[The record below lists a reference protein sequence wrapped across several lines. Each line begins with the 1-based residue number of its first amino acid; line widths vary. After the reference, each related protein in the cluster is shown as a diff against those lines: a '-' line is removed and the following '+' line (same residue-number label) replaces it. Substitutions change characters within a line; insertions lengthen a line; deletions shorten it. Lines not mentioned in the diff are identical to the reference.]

1 MRDPRAPHGD
11 DIRTAPPLMPGVV
24 HLWVLHAELPG
35 VVEGLGCE
43 GALGTEETARAAAY
57 RRPRDRQTYIA
68 AHLALR
74 SLLSA
79 YTGIAPD
86 RLDLGRAPCPR
97 CRGRHGPP
105 VLRSVPAHAPHFSLS
120 HSHGLAVVA
129 LAASPVGV
137 DVQRAVREESALRC
151 LGALHPYERQQLTEL
166 NGHQLT
172 LGFGELWVRKEAYLK
187 GIGTGLCRGVA
198 ADFLGAPTPAAP
210 PRPEG
215 WSVHNVP
222 LPHAGHLAAT
232 ALRSTAPHRTV
243 IHPEAARTHRPTRP
257 APRTPE
263 GTRT

>member
-1 MRDPRAPHGD
+1 MSTPCAD
-11 DIRTAPPLMPGVV
+11 DVRTAPPLMPGVV
-24 HLWVLHAELPG
+24 RLWVLHAEMPG
-35 VVEGLGCE
+35 VVGGLGGE

-57 RRPRDRQTYIA
+57 RRTRDRRTYIA

-74 SLLSA
+74 SLLST
-79 YTGIAPD
+79 YTGIAMD
-86 RLDLGRAPCPR
+86 RLDLGRARCPR

-105 VLRSVPAHAPHFSLS
+105 VLRSAPAHAPYFSLS
-120 HSHGLAVVA
+120 HSNGLAAVA
-129 LAASPVGV
+129 LASSPVGV

-151 LGALHPYERQQLTEL
+151 LGALHPYERRQLT
-166 NGHQLT
+166 QLSGRQ
-172 LGFGELWVRKEAYLK
+172 LGLAFGELWTRKEAYLK

-232 ALRSTAPHRTV
+232 ALRSAAPHRTV
-243 IHPEAARTHRPTRP
+243 IHREAARTHRPTRP
-257 APRTPE
+257 APCTPE